1 VTDSSS
7 LLTDGFGRI
16 HEAVHAVVGG
26 LSEAQLT
33 FRPGPEANSIAWLV
47 WHLTRIQ
54 DDHIAEVAGTEQL
67 WTSAGWYERFGLPF
81 DPSATG
87 YGQSADEVTAVAVP
101 TPALLSGYH
110 DDVVAHTLEFLK
122 GISTGDLTRVVDDSW
137 DPPVT
142 LGTRLVSVLSDDLQH
157 VGQAAY
163 VHGLIFAQGH

>member
-1 VTDSSS
+1 MTEPNG
-7 LLTDGFGRI
+7 LLTDAFERVQ
-16 HEAVHAVVGG
+16 EAVHAVVGG
-26 LSEAQLT
+26 LTEAQLT

-67 WTSAGWYERFGLPF
+67 WMSAGWYDRFGLPF
-81 DPSATG
+81 DASATG
-87 YGQSADEVTAVAVP
+87 YGHSPDEVAAVAVQ

-110 DDVVAHTLEFLK
+110 DDVAAHTLSYVGGLAP
-122 GISTGDLTRVVDDSW
+122 SDLTRVVDDSW

-163 VHGLIFAQGH
+163 VHGLIFSGG